1 MSSAWLPGIMG
12 PDTAPCRTRNIISDG
27 RLHARPQSREAT
39 VNNATDMT
47 KVRTTPN
54 RCINQPVSGTDTP
67 LATANDVITQVPW
80 SELTPR
86 LPAIVGIDTF
96 AMDVSSTCIK
106 VPNAKANAVKVLA
119 VPDRAGGP
127 ASAAPAVPALDAA
140 AAPSLVGA
148 APAFA

>member
-1 MSSAWLPGIMG
+1 MG
-12 PDTAPCRTRNIISDG
+12 PDTPPWSTRKATKDG
-27 RLHARPQSREAT
+27 KLQASPHSSEAM
-39 VNNATDMT
+39 VNSTTETT

-106 VPNAKANAVKVLA
+106 VPNAKATA
-119 VPDRAGGP
+119 
-127 ASAAPAVPALDAA
+127 
-140 AAPSLVGA
+140 
-148 APAFA
+148 